1 MQEIETREFGQIEIK
16 DDDIIEFP
24 KGLPGFPEED
34 EFVLLP
40 LNDQSPFIIMQ
51 SVNEPGLAFVTVEP
65 STILDGYD
73 FELADSTQDMLQ
85 LESHEDVGV
94 LLIATIKGDIDDI
107 TVNLAAP
114 VVFNINERLGRQIIL
129 DDDNYPVK
137 YRLEPEPAE
146 EGVS

>member
-1 MQEIETREFGQIEIK
+1 MQEIETREFGEIEIK
-16 DDDIIEFP
+16 DEDVIEFP
-24 KGLPGFPEED
+24 KGIPGFPDED

-40 LNDQSPFIIMQ
+40 LNDESPFIIMQ
-51 SVNEPGLAFVTVEP
+51 SVNEPGLAFVTIEP

-73 FELADSTQDMLQ
+73 FELADSTREMLK

-94 LLIATIKGDIDDI
+94 LLIATIKDNIEDM

-114 VVFNINERLGRQIIL
+114 VVFNINERLGRQVIL
-129 DDDNYPVK
+129 DNDNYPVR
-137 YRLEPEPAE
+137 YRLQPEPAE

>member
-1 MQEIETREFGQIEIK
+1 
-16 DDDIIEFP
+16 
-24 KGLPGFPEED
+24 
-34 EFVLLP
+34 
-40 LNDQSPFIIMQ
+40 
-51 SVNEPGLAFVTVEP
+51 
-65 STILDGYD
+65 
-73 FELADSTQDMLQ
+73 MLQ

-129 DDDNYPVK
+129 DDENYPVK

>member
-16 DDDIIEFP
+16 DDDVIEFP
-24 KGLPGFPEED
+24 KGLPGFPDQD

-40 LNDQSPFIIMQ
+40 LNDESPFIIMQ
-51 SVNEPGLAFVTVEP
+51 SVNEPALAFVTLEP
-65 STILDGYD
+65 SAILDGYD
-73 FELADSTQDMLQ
+73 FELSDSTQEMLA

-94 LLIATIKGDIDDI
+94 LIIATIKEKVDDI

-114 VVFNINERLGRQIIL
+114 VVFNINERLGRQVIL
-129 DDDNYPVK
+129 DNENYPVK
-137 YRLEPEPAE
+137 YRLEPEPVE

>member
-40 LNDQSPFIIMQ
+40 LNDESPFIIMQ
-51 SVNEPGLAFVTVEP
+51 SVNEPGLAFVTIEP
-65 STILDGYD
+65 STIIDGYD
-73 FELADSTQDMLQ
+73 FELSDSTQEMLT
-85 LESHEDVGV
+85 LKSHEDVGV
-94 LLIATIKGDIDDI
+94 LLIATTKEQVDDI

-114 VVFNINERLGRQIIL
+114 VVFNINERLGRQVIL
-129 DDDNYPVK
+129 DDENYPVK
-137 YRLEPEPAE
+137 YRLKPEPAE

>member
-1 MQEIETREFGQIEIK
+1 MQEIRTREFGEIEIK
-16 DDDIIEFP
+16 DEDIIEFP
-24 KGLPGFPEED
+24 KGIPGFPGED

-40 LNDQSPFIIMQ
+40 LNDESPFIIMQ
-51 SVNEPGLAFVTVEP
+51 SVNEPGLAFVTIEP

-73 FELADSTQDMLQ
+73 FELADPTQEMLK

-94 LLIATIKGDIDDI
+94 LLIATIKDNIEDM

-114 VVFNINERLGRQIIL
+114 VVFNINQRLGRQVIL
-129 DDDNYPVK
+129 DNDSYPVR
-137 YRLEPEPAE
+137 YRLQPEPAE

>member
-24 KGLPGFPEED
+24 KGLPGFPDQD

-40 LNDQSPFIIMQ
+40 LNDESPFIIMQ
-51 SVNEPGLAFVTVEP
+51 SVNEPGLAFVTLEP
-65 STILDGYD
+65 SAILDGYD
-73 FELADSTQDMLQ
+73 FELSDTTQEMLA

-94 LLIATIKGDIDDI
+94 LIIATIKEKVDDI

-114 VVFNINERLGRQIIL
+114 VVFNINERLGRQVIL
-129 DDDNYPVK
+129 DNENYPVK
-137 YRLEPEPAE
+137 YRLEPEPVE